1 MFIQIQYVDRSIRA
15 KEIGVRTRLLRN
27 SWGPSW
33 GEAGLFKIK
42 RGINDCG
49 IESPNNLLISDPP

>member
-1 MFIQIQYVDRSIRA
+1 MPTDQFELSWFA
-15 KEIGVRTRLLRN
+15 RTRLLRN

>member
-1 MFIQIQYVDRSIRA
+1 MFRYNMSTDQLELKKLVC
-15 KEIGVRTRLLRN
+15 ERTRLLRN